1 MGGFETVTINS
12 LIYRRLMGIL
22 KRLPYL
28 KLWKSHYCLLILHKV
43 LLIKTQ
49 FTFYTLMIS
58 TIRSN
63 IQWFKTLLT
72 ILTF

>member
-1 MGGFETVTINS
+1 MGGFETFTINS
-12 LIYRRLMGIL
+12 LIYRGLMGIL

-28 KLWKSHYCLLILHKV
+28 KRWKSHHCPLILHKV

-49 FTFYTLMIS
+49 FTFYTLLIS

-72 ILTF
+72 LLTF